1 MGERRRMKKKRA
13 KPRYPN
19 TLLVV
24 GAAILVAGGVL
35 LLWNLGY
42 LPQPGKLWPVP
53 LIFVGLFFLYLAFP
67 RRGSEKWIIPGMV
80 LSLGGLVMLL
90 LNTVL
95 KEESLGRIWPSFMLI
110 TGLSLIPYA
119 YKKHGAARTAIIIPA
134 IFIAALALVFFPF
147 SLRKTAGGF
156 VAFVRQWWPLIPVVL
171 GIALLFSFF
180 STRRPNSKV

>member
-1 MGERRRMKKKRA
+1 MKKRP

-19 TLLVV
+19 KLLVAGV
-24 GAAILVAGGVL
+24 AILVAGGVL

-42 LPQPGKLWPVP
+42 LPQLGKLWPVP
-53 LIFVGLFFLYLAFP
+53 VMFGGLFLLYLAYP
-67 RRGSEKWIIPGMV
+67 RGGSEKWIIPGMV
-80 LSLGGLVMLL
+80 LSFGGLVMLL

-134 IFIAALALVFFPF
+134 IFIAAMAIVFFPF
-147 SLRKTAGGF
+147 SLHPGGF
-156 VAFVRQWWPLIPVVL
+156 KAFVLQWWPLIPVIL
-171 GIALLFSFF
+171 GIALVVSFF